1 MVKGAKIFWLNISN
15 SFTSIIS
22 LTGLGCQSVDIAFKK
37 RQIKVGFFLNL
48 LGLLVGVQYSS
59 RLGLLAIFGNLEF
72 IKKFTFTISVTG
84 LLDNVNVGYACI
96 TMGIYVDR
104 IVCLKVRVHWLI
116 TSITT
121 YSQLPGI

>member
-1 MVKGAKIFWLNISN
+1 MKGAKTFCLNISN

-22 LTGLGCQSVDIAFKK
+22 LTGIGYQSVGIAFKK

-72 IKKFTFTISVTG
+72 VKN
-84 LLDNVNVGYACI
+84 LLLQFQSL
-96 TMGIYVDR
+96 
-104 IVCLKVRVHWLI
+104 VCLM
-116 TSITT
+116 T
-121 YSQLPGI
+121 

>member
-1 MVKGAKIFWLNISN
+1 MKGAKIFWLYISN

-72 IKKFTFTISVTG
+72 VKN
-84 LLDNVNVGYACI
+84 LLLQFQSL
-96 TMGIYVDR
+96 
-104 IVCLKVRVHWLI
+104 VCLI
-116 TSITT
+116 T
-121 YSQLPGI
+121 